1 MIVSAVGV
9 TSREAAEAFRGML
22 LSTSRANLPDPAED
36 ELYHADL
43 LGAAV
48 FNEDGTSLGEVVALY
63 NFGAGEIV
71 EVKPV
76 SGPSLMLPFEGES
89 VVSVDVANGR
99 VVLAPPAGFLDDE
112 TSDENSYEPG
122 GENKS
127 DQKDG

>member
-1 MIVSAVGV
+1 MA
-9 TSREAAEAFRGML
+9 TTTTR
-22 LSTSRANLPDPAED
+22 STSITLRADD
-36 ELYHADL
+36 CRSSSRIHQGRWD
-43 LGAAV
+43 
-48 FNEDGTSLGEVVALY
+48 SWALY

-76 SGPSLMLPFEGES
+76 SGSSLMLPFEGES

-112 TSDENSYEPG
+112 TSDENSD
-122 GENKS
+122 ENKA